1 MIRLM
6 RFLRTSFDCPKL
18 AFELDRLMAEPEHL
32 ARVFATSL
40 KQTLEISEKTLVKL
54 IQNDPYIES

>member
-1 MIRLM
+1 
-6 RFLRTSFDCPKL
+6 
-18 AFELDRLMAEPEHL
+18 MAEPEHL

-40 KQTLEISEKTLVKL
+40 KQTLEISKKTLVKL

>member
-1 MIRLM
+1 
-6 RFLRTSFDCPKL
+6 
-18 AFELDRLMAEPEHL
+18 MAESEHL

-40 KQTLEISEKTLVKL
+40 KQTLEISKKTLVKL